1 MKKQFSVLLILL
13 VFFVYGCTSAKEKEA
28 PKTPVLPE
36 TTHLT
41 LEKSGILLSVS
52 PKLRPLAALNNNAK
66 AGTEV
71 SSIQV
76 TVDNNTQDPVPVSP
90 VFVSLESSNGEKYKY
105 SPDLTRSFTGKA
117 SFKTISL
124 PPGYRGGGLLIFEL
138 PKGIKIKNLLYDDA
152 AGHNMRLQFP
162 PKSEKV

>member
-1 MKKQFSVLLILL
+1 MKKRFVVLLILL
-13 VFFVYGCTSAKEKEA
+13 AFFLYGCTPAKEKEV
-28 PKTPVLPE
+28 PKTPVIPE

-41 LEKSGILLSVS
+41 VEKNGILLSVS
-52 PKLRPLAALNNNAK
+52 PKLRQLAALNNNAK
-66 AGTEV
+66 VGSEV

-76 TVDNNTQDPVPVSP
+76 TVDNNAQDPVPVSP
-90 VFVSLESSNGEKYKY
+90 DFVTLESSNGDKYKY
-105 SPDLTRSFTGKA
+105 SPELTKSFTGKA

-162 PKSEKV
+162 PKSEQV